1 MNKTPPIIFVPA
13 SKLSIAPTNVRKRSD
28 PEADAELKASIAAKG
43 IIQNLIGIP
52 VARKKGEY
60 HITAGGRR
68 LTQIHAL
75 IEDGVLGPDYPVAV
89 MVLADKNDATEVS
102 LIENFIRLN
111 MSPAEECRAFQA
123 IIDGEKKTP
132 ADVAKHFG
140 LTERFVL
147 GRLRLAGLAD
157 SIFEALAAGEIT
169 LDVAKAYASISD
181 TVRQAAVF
189 EEMGGGYYSTN
200 LSEIRRRLVS
210 GFYRGSDPK
219 ALLVGRDA
227 YIAAGGRIDSDLFSD
242 AANENWIDSEIIDR
256 LAAERME
263 AAAQA
268 VRAQDGFGE
277 VRIICE
283 TRIPYMETMALDELE
298 GEPAELTPEEEERQ
312 RAIEVELEAIA
323 EEADEDGYSDEEISR
338 IKALEAEHKAL
349 NEKPPFIT
357 AEQKEKALAYLVIGS
372 DGQPRLYE
380 RLFIVPEPELEVEE
394 AEAEAGTDEITSEEA
409 EQELV
414 EDGPSI
420 APISQKLAEELAIM
434 KTEILRLHVASDP
447 HFALDLGTFFMVDV
461 ALGRSYGH
469 PSELRA
475 AAPFSR
481 VPGFESDTQASEAW
495 TELDA
500 GLDRSWTE
508 AVNIVERYDAFC
520 GLDEGARA
528 AWLGWA
534 IARTLHAV
542 PVGGTGADLIDHLG
556 RKLEIEEHV
565 WWRPT
570 ARRYFDRV
578 SKGRIL
584 AHFGEVG
591 GLELSNRYAASKKH
605 DLAASAEKLFAGQ
618 LIVEAEVKDRALSWL
633 PDEMRFGRAEHP
645 DCERSKQDGD
655 GLPVEPA
662 DGAVS
667 EDAGD
672 GFPEAA

>member
-68 LTQIHAL
+68 LTQINAL

-157 SIFEALAAGEIT
+157 TIFDALAAGEIT

-189 EEMGGGYYSTN
+189 EEMGSGYYSTN
-200 LSEIRRRLVS
+200 LSEIRRRLIS

-227 YIAAGGRIDSDLFSD
+227 YLAAGGRIDSDLFSD
-242 AANENWIDSEIIDR
+242 AANENWIDSDIIDR
-256 LAAERME
+256 LATERME

-298 GEPAELTPEEEERQ
+298 GEPAELTAEEEERQ
-312 RAIEVELEAIA
+312 RAIEIELEAIA
-323 EEADEDGYSDEEISR
+323 DEADEDGYSDEEISR
-338 IKALEAEHKAL
+338 IEALEAEHSAL
-349 NEKPPFIT
+349 NEKPPFIS

-372 DGQPRLYE
+372 DGQPRLHE
-380 RLFIVPEPELEVEE
+380 RLFIVPEPEPEVEE
-394 AEAEAGTDEITSEEA
+394 TEPEAGADGIASEEV
-409 EQELV
+409 EQELI
-414 EDGPSI
+414 EDGPSL

-447 HFALDLGTFFMVDV
+447 HFALDLGTFFMVDAAV
-461 ALGRSYGH
+461 GRSYGH

-475 AAPFSR
+475 AAPYSR
-481 VPGFESDTQASEAW
+481 APEFESDTPAGEGW
-495 TELDA
+495 TELEA

-508 AVNIVERYDAFC
+508 AGNLVERYDAFC

-578 SKGRIL
+578 SKGRVL

-605 DLAASAEKLFAGQ
+605 DLAAAAEKLFAGQ

-633 PDEMRFGRAEHP
+633 PDEMRFGPAQGPECESSDHDGEEHSAKAAGDP
-645 DCERSKQDGD
+645 ISEDRDD
-655 GLPVEPA
+655 GLP
-662 DGAVS
+662 
-667 EDAGD
+667 
-672 GFPEAA
+672 EAA

>member
-13 SKLSIAPTNVRKRSD
+13 SKLSIAPTNVRKLSD

-52 VARKKGEY
+52 VARKKDEY
-60 HITAGGRR
+60 RITAGGRR
-68 LTQIHAL
+68 LTQIKAL
-75 IEDGVLGPDYPVAV
+75 IEDGVLGPDYPIAV

-157 SIFEALAAGEIT
+157 TIFDALAAGEIT

-189 EEMGGGYYSTN
+189 EEMGSGYYSTN
-200 LSEIRRRLVS
+200 LSEIRRRLIS

-227 YIAAGGRIDSDLFSD
+227 YLAAGGRIDSD
-242 AANENWIDSEIIDR
+242 IIDR

-298 GEPAELTPEEEERQ
+298 GEPAELTAEEEERQ

-323 EEADEDGYSDEEISR
+323 DEADEDGYSDEEISR
-338 IKALEAEHKAL
+338 IEALEAEHSAL
-349 NEKPPFIT
+349 NEKPPFIS

-372 DGQPRLYE
+372 DGQPRLHE
-380 RLFIVPEPELEVEE
+380 RLFIVPEPEPEVEE
-394 AEAEAGTDEITSEEA
+394 PEAESEADDNSAEGV
-409 EQELV
+409 EQELI
-414 EDGPSI
+414 EDGPSL

-434 KTEILRLHVASDP
+434 KTEILRLHIASDP

-475 AAPFSR
+475 AAPYSR
-481 VPGFESDTQASEAW
+481 VPGFESDTPAAEGW
-495 TELDA
+495 TEIEA

-508 AVNIVERYDAFC
+508 AGNLVERYDAFC

-556 RKLEIEEHV
+556 RKLDIEEHV

-618 LIVEAEVKDRALSWL
+618 LIVEAEVKDRALNWL
-633 PDEMRFGRAEHP
+633 PDEMRFGPAQHP
-645 DCERSKQDGD
+645 YCESSDQNGD
-655 GLPVEPA
+655 GLPAEV
-662 DGAVS
+662 
-667 EDAGD
+667 AGD
-672 GFPEAA
+672 AASEGSDDGLPEAA

>member
-1 MNKTPPIIFVPA
+1 
-13 SKLSIAPTNVRKRSD
+13 
-28 PEADAELKASIAAKG
+28 
-43 IIQNLIGIP
+43 
-52 VARKKGEY
+52 
-60 HITAGGRR
+60 
-68 LTQIHAL
+68 
-75 IEDGVLGPDYPVAV
+75 
-89 MVLADKNDATEVS
+89 
-102 LIENFIRLN
+102 

-157 SIFEALAAGEIT
+157 SIFDALAAGKIT

-189 EEMGGGYYSTN
+189 DEMGSSYYSTN
-200 LSEIRRRLVS
+200 LSEIRRRLIS

-227 YIAAGGRIDSDLFSD
+227 YLAAGGRIESDLFTD
-242 AANENWIDSEIIDR
+242 AANENWIDSDIIDR

-263 AAAQA
+263 VAAQA

-283 TRIPYMETMALDELE
+283 TRIPYMETVALDELE
-298 GEPAELTPEEEERQ
+298 GEPVELSAEEEERQ
-312 RAIEVELEAIA
+312 RAIEIELEAIA
-323 EEADEDGYSDEEISR
+323 NGADEDGYSDEEISR
-338 IKALEAEHKAL
+338 IEALEAEHTAL
-349 NEKPPFIT
+349 NEKPPFIS
-357 AEQKEKALAYLVIGS
+357 AEQREKALAYLVIGS
-372 DGQPRLYE
+372 DGQPRLHE
-380 RLFIVPEPELEVEE
+380 RLFIVPKPEPELEE
-394 AEAEAGTDEITSEEA
+394 AEAEAGADDVQPEEV

-414 EDGPSI
+414 EEGPSL
-420 APISQKLAEELAIM
+420 APISQRLAEELAIM

-447 HFALDLGTFFMVDV
+447 HFALDLGTFFMVDA

-475 AAPFSR
+475 AAPYSR
-481 VPGFESDTQASEAW
+481 VAGFESDTPAAEAW
-495 TELDA
+495 TELDTR
-500 GLDRSWTE
+500 LDRSWTE
-508 AVNIVERYDAFC
+508 AGNLVERYDAFC

-542 PVGGTGADLIDHLG
+542 PVSGTGADLIDHLG
-556 RKLEIEEHV
+556 RKLEIEEHL

-591 GLELSNRYAASKKH
+591 GLELSNRYAAAKKH

-618 LIVEAEVKDRALSWL
+618 LIVEAEVKDRALRWL
-633 PDEMRFGRAEHP
+633 PDEMRFGPAQDP
-645 DCERSKQDGD
+645 DCESRDQGGDKLFAEAAGEPASDGSDD
-655 GLPVEPA
+655 GLP
-662 DGAVS
+662 
-667 EDAGD
+667 
-672 GFPEAA
+672 EAA